1 MTLIATITPH
11 DLRAAALGG
20 EELAV
25 IDVREGDAYVAN
37 GHISIAVELP
47 LSELELKAYALL
59 PRLGV
64 RLVVTDDDGGSLA
77 VLAATRLTA
86 LGYTGVA
93 VLEGGLA
100 GWQAAGF
107 ILITGQHALS
117 KALGEVVER
126 RDHTPRITASQLRDR
141 FAAGEGLVVVD
152 TRPLEEFNHIALP
165 DGIAAPG
172 AELLFRVF
180 DAAPDPAT
188 PIVVNC
194 AGRTRAIIGA
204 QALINAGVPNPV
216 VSLEN
221 GTAAWLLDGL
231 TPAHGATREA
241 AAPSPEGLAR
251 ARQAQQRLARRF
263 GIAPLSADALEA
275 FRADATRRTLYLF
288 DIRTE
293 REFDAGHLPG
303 SRHVPG
309 GQLVQNTDR
318 FIGTRQGRIVL
329 ADTPDLVRSTIT
341 ASWLL
346 QLGLHDVHVYPAE
359 PGELSAI
366 GPVAPPLPPLPE
378 PRAVIAPLELSR
390 LLAGGKAT
398 VLDLDPAE
406 PYFRVRRF
414 IPGSFVAR
422 RSTLAARLAS
432 VPGEGPIVLTS
443 GDGVLAAF
451 AASDPLGPGTR
462 PVLVLQGGTEAWIA
476 AGLGFQTG
484 SGQPALHPSEALPKP
499 LSLPERRAYLDAYV
513 AWGHS
518 IGAELE
524 RDGLVRFPAF
534 PA

>member
-1 MTLIATITPH
+1 M
-11 DLRAAALGG
+11 
-20 EELAV
+20 
-25 IDVREGDAYVAN
+25 
-37 GHISIAVELP
+37 
-47 LSELELKAYALL
+47 
-59 PRLGV
+59 
-64 RLVVTDDDGGSLA
+64 
-77 VLAATRLTA
+77 
-86 LGYTGVA
+86 
-93 VLEGGLA
+93 
-100 GWQAAGF
+100 
-107 ILITGQHALS
+107 
-117 KALGEVVER
+117 
-126 RDHTPRITASQLRDR
+126 
-141 FAAGEGLVVVD
+141 VVD

-499 LSLPERRAYLDAYV
+499 LSLPGTARLSGRVCCLGPQHTRRRNWSATDWSAFPLFQPEPSAVSGNTRTGGRSFAPSAWPRPRGIGSKTCCHPGPESCRAAAEPAPRRAGAAVGAVGSRDRAVRGRSRV
-513 AWGHS
+513 AA
-518 IGAELE
+518 GA
-524 RDGLVRFPAF
+524 V
-534 PA
+534 